1 MFRQYALWTLPI
13 GLAALVIAGCGSSNN
28 EAPKAAK
35 PEAPAVPAPAQA
47 KMDDD
52 HTHKPGAHGGIIV
65 EIGKD
70 NYHAEAV
77 FQKGGVLRLYTLGK
91 DEARVQEVET
101 QTLTAYVKGEG
112 GAEALAIELKPEPQA
127 GDPRGTTSQF
137 VGQLPAEFAGQN
149 VEVTVPSITI
159 AGGRFRFGF
168 RSAVAVHESDMPP
181 AVSGD
186 EEQELYLKPGG
197 KYTLAD
203 IAANGKTSAVAKFKG
218 VKSNH
223 DMRPKRGDK
232 ICPITMTKANP
243 KFTWI
248 VGSNGYE
255 FCCPPCVDEFVRTA
269 KENPDEIKMPGEYIK
284 K

>member
-1 MFRQYALWTLPI
+1 MFRKYALWTLPI
-13 GLAALVIAGCGSSNN
+13 GLAALVIAGCGSTNN

-35 PEAPAVPAPAQA
+35 PDQPAVKAQA
-47 KMDDD
+47 KPDDD
-52 HTHKPGAHGGIIV
+52 HAHKPGAHGGIIV

-101 QTLTAYVKGEG
+101 QTLTAYVKSEG

-137 VGQLPAEFAGQN
+137 VGQLPAELAGKN
-149 VEVTVPSITI
+149 VEVTVPSISI

-168 RSAVAVHESDMPP
+168 RSAVAAHDSDMPP
-181 AVSGD
+181 PAAD
-186 EEQELYLKPGG
+186 ADELYLKPGG
-197 KYTLAD
+197 RYTLAD
-203 IAANGKTSAVAKFKG
+203 IEANGKTSAVAKFKG

-223 DMRPKRGDK
+223 NLKPQPGDK
-232 ICPITMTKANP
+232 TCPVTMTKANP

-269 KENPDEIKMPGEYIK
+269 KENPDEIKMPGAYIK